1 MEKKQLRPINSI
13 AKEIK
18 CNWLNVYFGAVP
30 YLNAMMSL
38 DSIDEMYGLDSAKSV
53 VLYFLA
59 NASTWRGDIA
69 RRIKKELNELV
80 KS

>member
-1 MEKKQLRPINSI
+1 MKEKQLRPISLI

-18 CNWLNVYFGAVP
+18 WNWQNIYFGAVP
-30 YLNAMMSL
+30 YLDAMMSL
-38 DSIDEMYGLDSAKSV
+38 DSIDEMYGMDSAKSV

-59 NASTWRGDIA
+59 NARTWRGDIA

>member
-1 MEKKQLRPINSI
+1 MKKKQLRPISSI
-13 AKEIK
+13 AKEITW
-18 CNWLNVYFGAVP
+18 NWRNVYFGAVP
-30 YLNAMMSL
+30 YLDAMMSL
-38 DSIDEMYGLDSAKSV
+38 DSIDEMYFQDSAKSV